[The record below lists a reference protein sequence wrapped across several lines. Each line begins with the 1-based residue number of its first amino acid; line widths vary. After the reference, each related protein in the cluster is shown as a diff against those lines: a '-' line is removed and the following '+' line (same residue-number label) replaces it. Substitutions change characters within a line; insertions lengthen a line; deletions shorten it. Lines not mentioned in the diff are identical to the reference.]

1 VQRVFHELSARP
13 ELFRSLSQLDVSDP
27 RNAIVLLE
35 GEPAELRL
43 GDRDFVQRLERY
55 RETAPALRE
64 QRQVVEYYDLRFGN
78 RIWVK

>member
-1 VQRVFHELSARP
+1 
-13 ELFRSLSQLDVSDP
+13 
-27 RNAIVLLE
+27 
-35 GEPAELRL
+35 LRL
-43 GDRDFVQRLERY
+43 GDRDCVQRLERY